1 MEVCVERRLN
11 MEKSKRVETYEVR
24 LYCDEC
30 GEEMKEVE
38 PSMVLTTF
46 PPQYAYHCVNSK
58 CSAKGKKVLSARP
71 YPYIHYEAEEYL

>member
-1 MEVCVERRLN
+1 

-38 PSMVLTTF
+38 PGVVLLSS
-46 PPQYAYHCVNSK
+46 PPKYAYHCINPD
-58 CSAKGKKVLSARP
+58 CSSGWRVVYSTHH
-71 YPYIHYEAEEYL
+71 YPYIYYTGE

>member
-1 MEVCVERRLN
+1 

-38 PSMVLTTF
+38 PNVVLTTYT
-46 PPQYAYHCVNSK
+46 PQYMYCCLNPE
-58 CSAKGKKVLSARP
+58 CLLKGKTIYTHHL
-71 YPYIHYEAEEYL
+71 YPYTRYKEE

>member
-1 MEVCVERRLN
+1 

-38 PSMVLTTF
+38 PNVVLTTF

-58 CSAKGKKVLSARP
+58 CSSGGRVIYTPHL
-71 YPYIHYEAEEYL
+71 YPYTYYEAE

>member
-1 MEVCVERRLN
+1 
-11 MEKSKRVETYEVR
+11 MEKSRQVKVYEVR

-46 PPQYAYHCVNSK
+46 PPKYAYHCVNSK
-58 CSAKGKKVLSARP
+58 CSAKGKKVYSTHL
-71 YPYIHYEAEEYL
+71 YPYTYCEAEEYV

>member
-1 MEVCVERRLN
+1 
-11 MEKSKRVETYEVR
+11 MEKSRQVKVYEVR

-38 PSMVLTTF
+38 PGVVLSSF

-58 CSAKGKKVLSARP
+58 CSAKGKKVYSTHL
-71 YPYIHYEAEEYL
+71 YPYTYHEWEEYV

>member
-1 MEVCVERRLN
+1 
-11 MEKSKRVETYEVR
+11 MEKSRQVRVYEVR

-38 PSMVLTTF
+38 PGVTLTTF

-58 CSAKGKKVLSARP
+58 CSSGGRAIYTLHH
-71 YPYIHYEAEEYL
+71 YPYTRYEAE

>member
-1 MEVCVERRLN
+1 

-38 PSMVLTTF
+38 PNVVLTTF
-46 PPQYAYHCVNSK
+46 PHSIDIIV
-58 CSAKGKKVLSARP
+58 
-71 YPYIHYEAEEYL
+71 